1 MWSLMVA
8 MASIVM
14 SRLDVSQDRDVST
27 GATGVAPKFSD
38 TLTLFQPGGADS
50 AHHCTVVGYTQ
61 CARRKLNSKS

>member
-38 TLTLFQPGGADS
+38 TLTLSQPGLAHFLGESIARQS
-50 AHHCTVVGYTQ
+50 A
-61 CARRKLNSKS
+61 SSFM